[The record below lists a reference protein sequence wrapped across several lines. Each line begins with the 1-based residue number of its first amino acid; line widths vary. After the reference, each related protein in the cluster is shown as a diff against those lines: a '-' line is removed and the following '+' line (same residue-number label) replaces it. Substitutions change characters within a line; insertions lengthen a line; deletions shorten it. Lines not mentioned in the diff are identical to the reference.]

1 MIKISLIY
9 DHRHRTKK
17 GDEGPIEIRITINR
31 KAYYINTG
39 VRVRKNRLVGNA
51 VRDDETSN
59 DADILNERLTTL
71 VGLVEREVNKCLEE
85 QRTIDVADIKKRVWD
100 ISPATDN
107 EKDEPTMINW
117 IKSYIATANV
127 SKSTKKRYITV
138 CNCLLDFGQMVR
150 WEQLTPNNIYAW
162 DVWLRQ
168 RPIPLTENQKLA
180 GVKEIHISN
189 DSAYNYHK
197 VLKAAIN
204 KALQFDIVT
213 SNPYDRMKGAF
224 KRDKREKVDYLTE
237 EQMQKILDLTPVP
250 GSQAAM
256 ARDLFIFQMF
266 TGLGYADTQ
275 IFDIGNYREA
285 DGRWQFIGERVKTG
299 VPYVSMLLPPAVE
312 VLKRN
317 GWKVPRM
324 NNQRYN
330 QWLKAIGM
338 LVGVERLHSHM
349 GRHSFATW
357 MLSQGAKIENV
368 SRMLGHTTVKQTERY
383 AKVQAKDIYAE
394 YDKVAAKL
402 KKPLLLDELP
412 ELTSEKKRK

>member
-1 MIKISLIY
+1 MIQISLIY

-51 VRDDETSN
+51 VRDDESSN

-85 QRTIDVADIKKRVWD
+85 QRPIDVADIKNRIWA
-100 ISPATDN
+100 ISPATDGD
-107 EKDEPTMINW
+107 KDEPTMVNW

-138 CNCLLDFGQMVR
+138 CNCLLDFGKMVR
-150 WEQLTPNNIYAW
+150 WEHLTPNNIYAW

-168 RPIPLTENQKLA
+168 RPIPLTENQKMA
-180 GVKEIHISN
+180 GVEEAHISN

-224 KRDKREKVDYLTE
+224 KRDNRETVDYLTE

-275 IFDIGNYREA
+275 IFDIGNYREV

-317 GWKVPRM
+317 GWKVPKM

-412 ELTSEKKRK
+412 ELTSAKKRK

>member
-51 VRDDETSN
+51 VRDDETSS

-85 QRTIDVADIKKRVWD
+85 QRPIDVADIKNRIWA
-100 ISPATDN
+100 ISPATDD

-150 WEQLTPNNIYAW
+150 WEQLTQNNIYAW

-180 GVKEIHISN
+180 GVEEAHISN

-213 SNPYDRMKGAF
+213 SNPYDRMKGEL
-224 KRDKREKVDYLTE
+224 RRGDKQTVDYLTE
-237 EQMQKILDLTPVP
+237 E
-250 GSQAAM
+250 
-256 ARDLFIFQMF
+256 
-266 TGLGYADTQ
+266 
-275 IFDIGNYREA
+275 EA
-285 DGRWQFIGERVKTG
+285 VDVI
-299 VPYVSMLLPPAVE
+299 
-312 VLKRN
+312 
-317 GWKVPRM
+317 
-324 NNQRYN
+324 
-330 QWLKAIGM
+330 LKAIGQE
-338 LVGVERLHSHM
+338 G
-349 GRHSFATW
+349 
-357 MLSQGAKIENV
+357 
-368 SRMLGHTTVKQTERY
+368 
-383 AKVQAKDIYAE
+383 
-394 YDKVAAKL
+394 
-402 KKPLLLDELP
+402 
-412 ELTSEKKRK
+412 